1 MSAGLHEVLRGWGQ
15 AQEGPKPGKE
25 TFSKQRFPTGK
36 IASRLSLEG
45 EGVMVT
51 KEEEGQTEVG
61 GGMQSGKSICPS
73 VSANHRSRRDW
84 LPVPAQTRGDSLLR

>member
-1 MSAGLHEVLRGWGQ
+1 MSAGLCEVLRGWGQ
-15 AQEGPKPGKE
+15 AQEGAKPGKE
-25 TFSKQRFPTGK
+25 TFSQTEIPTGK
-36 IASRLSLEG
+36 IASKLSLEG
-45 EGVMVT
+45 EGVIVT

-61 GGMQSGKSICPS
+61 GGTQSGKSIGPS